1 MYTCLHQLY
10 HPSNT
15 GDYVENT
22 LIDYKKEI
30 NEKIVYIKKLVQLKE
45 KLRFVQLGADAQS
58 RVEYRYMEKQVDK
71 KIAETKKIANEL
83 MLKHKKD
90 QKG

>member
-1 MYTCLHQLY
+1 M
-10 HPSNT
+10 
-15 GDYVENT
+15 ENT
-22 LIDYKKEI
+22 LVDYKKEI

-83 MLKHKKD
+83 MFKHEKD